1 MPQLQLPIFL
11 DGINPITNDVGYEK
25 RDGKIVYYC
34 GSMPVYTH
42 DEKDTAAFKTIA
54 CQLHV
59 NGNATQSQ
67 IVRAFNLNDQALKRW
82 VKKYRAGGPGAFYH
96 PPKSRGK
103 ATILTPL
110 VLEKA
115 QCHLN
120 IRRIPATQDNDLG
133 RHNGLGVSEVAKT
146 LDVGYDTIRKAI
158 TDGRLVAPKKTI
170 PQALQPTGDSATS
183 NRVQSQIQ

>member
-11 DGINPITNDVGYEK
+11 DGIQPITNDVGYEK

-34 GSMPVYTH
+34 GSMPVYSH
-42 DEKDTAAFKTIA
+42 DQNDLAAFRTIA

-59 NGNATQSQ
+59 NGNVSQ
-67 IVRAFNLNDQALKRW
+67 ASIVRAFNLNGQALKRW
-82 VKKYRAGGPGAFYH
+82 VKRYRGRGPGAFFH

-103 ATILTPL
+103 ATVLTPL

-120 IRRIPATQDNDLG
+120 DG
-133 RHNGLGVSEVAKT
+133 FGVSDVAKA
-146 LDVGYDTIRKAI
+146 LEIGYDTVRKAI
-158 TDGRLVAPKKTI
+158 ADGRLTAPKKTS
-170 PQALQPTGDSATS
+170 PGTHLTGCNAAS
-183 NRVQSQIQ
+183 NRVPSPR